1 MTTKTFIK
9 EAKGNLTNL
18 LYCMGEIDKNY
29 AKQAVELAKARELL
43 ASILLSINSDDQ
55 ILNRLAI
62 RQFFDEYGSPQS
74 DEVMQK
80 TT

>member
-9 EAKGNLTNL
+9 EAKDNLVDL
-18 LYCMGEIDKNY
+18 IYCISEVDKDY
-29 AKQAVELAKARELL
+29 TKQAVELAKAKELL